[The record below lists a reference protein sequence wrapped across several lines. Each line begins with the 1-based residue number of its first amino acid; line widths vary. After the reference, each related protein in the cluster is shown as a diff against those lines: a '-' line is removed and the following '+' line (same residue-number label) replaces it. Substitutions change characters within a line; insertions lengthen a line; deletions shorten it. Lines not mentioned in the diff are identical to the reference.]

1 MSKPTPNPSRPI
13 APKQQPPPIQR
24 FQFTKEDFSTD
35 AGIARVN
42 AMMAQHATAIQA
54 LQGSGGRTTLFSGL
68 DVQGETVT
76 GVGAPQSPSDAVS
89 LQHAQD
95 NYSPQATASQFDV
108 GGPNALKG
116 LTALYLAQTNG
127 FSGTITTA
135 KLTTL
140 GANGSIT
147 VVNGLI
153 TKVVPA
159 T

>member
-1 MSKPTPNPSRPI
+1 MPAPAKPTNRPV

-35 AGIARVN
+35 AGVARVN
-42 AMMAQHATAIQA
+42 AMMAQHATAVQA

-76 GVGAPQSPSDAVS
+76 GVGSPQGPSDAVS
-89 LQHAQD
+89 LAHANG
-95 NYSPQATASQFDV
+95 NYSAPAVGPQLDI
-108 GGPNALKG
+108 GGSNALPG
-116 LTALYLAQTNG
+116 LSSIYLQMTQA
-127 FSGTITTA
+127 FSGTIALA

-147 VVNGLI
+147 VANGLI
-153 TKVVPA
+153 TKVMPA